1 MISTASRLA
10 SICVC
15 IGVLVLQ
22 LASPPAAAQDTFP
35 DTTSK
40 EFLANCRSKFAEVD
54 AAISHAGAGYA
65 GYHRIKGFPYLRSDR
80 MLAAFG
86 DKVSSFEAFDIWT
99 YELRENDGFAR
110 SVELANMGMPD
121 VERSTLLTDL
131 RLCAVWLSNQE
142 LADSDTLQKVY
153 QEAQLP
159 SRTPPP
165 DLARMRALDRAIQ
178 RQQAAIKSD
187 LSRDGKPATTKV
199 AAWVPRQVT
208 HSMEPPRLLQD
219 PLGRIGYTPTDW
231 QEMAEQ
237 LAPRWLIETAGT
249 FDSIGAPA
257 WSADGKAIIDPRRHL
272 VYYMPSY
279 ARVQGR
285 TLVQI
290 VYFVWFSER
299 VSTSHMPDLL
309 AGKIDG
315 LMWRVTLDPSGH
327 PLLFDSMHMSG
338 FDQIWFVPD
347 SVTRKNTTSRDED
360 PLLVVPVVSPEP
372 HMAVRVHS
380 GSHSP
385 WRIVEESTAPEPADI
400 QEYELVRYDDLMT
413 LPIGGNRTK
422 SFFDARGIVPGSE
435 RTSPIPSAGM
445 ANAGAIREWGNHPT
459 AITGRHYF
467 DDPGLIEHFFV
478 LPIGA
483 QEQNQTDQPAEPEP
497 MIIRSGGAQDMDLPA
512 FLNWDPRR
520 SPPPVDH

>member
-1 MISTASRLA
+1 MISTAFRLA
-10 SICVC
+10 STFAC
-15 IGVLVLQ
+15 IGALVLQ
-22 LASPPAAAQDTFP
+22 LTSPPAAAQDTFP

-40 EFLANCRSKFAEVD
+40 EFLANCRSKFAQVD

-110 SVELANMGMPD
+110 NVELANMGMPD

-159 SRTPPP
+159 SRTSTP
-165 DLARMRALDRAIQ
+165 DLARMHALDRTIQ

-187 LSRDGKPATTKV
+187 LAGEGKAAAKV
-199 AAWVPRQVT
+199 TAWYPRQVT
-208 HSMEPPRLLQD
+208 HAIEPPRLLQD
-219 PLGRIGYTPTDW
+219 PLGRIGYTPTAW

-237 LAPRWLIETAGT
+237 LAPRWLIETAGA

-257 WSADGKAIIDPRRHL
+257 WSADGKATIDPRRHL

-285 TLVQI
+285 ALVQI

-299 VSTSHMPDLL
+299 VSTSHRPDPL

-315 LMWRVTLDPSGH
+315 LIWRVTLDPAGH

-338 FDQIWFVPD
+338 FDQIWFLPA
-347 SVTRKNTTSRDED
+347 SVTRREAPGRDED
-360 PLLVVPVVSPEP
+360 PLLVAPAVSPEP
-372 HMAVRVHS
+372 HMAVNVHS

-385 WRIVEESTAPEPADI
+385 WRVVEESAAPQSGAI
-400 QEYELVRYDDLMT
+400 QEYELVRYDELMT
-413 LPIGGNRTK
+413 LPIGRNRTR

-435 RTSPIPSAGM
+435 RAGRIPSAGV

-467 DDPGLIEHFFV
+467 DDPGLIEHFFA
-478 LPIGA
+478 LPIAA
-483 QEQNQTDQPAEPEP
+483 QEPDQVDPPAQPGP
-497 MIIRSGGAQDMDLPA
+497 VIIKSSGAKEMELPA
-512 FLNWDPRR
+512 FLNRDPG
-520 SPPPVDH
+520 SSLPVDH